1 MVLELGAASLRAP
14 TKSGPEGGWTKET
27 LEKRLLRRVAKA
39 SEDYGLIEP
48 DDHIMVCVSGGKD
61 SYAMLHLL
69 RELSK
74 HTPFDFR
81 LTAVNLD
88 QKQPNFPTEVLPNY
102 FRANGYDFKI
112 VERDTYS
119 IVVDKIPE
127 GKTYC
132 SLCSRLRR
140 GILYSTAQEIGA
152 TKIALGHHRDDII
165 ETLLLNILYSGQMKA
180 MPPKLR
186 SDDGKNTVIRPLT
199 YCRQIELAELAR
211 LMEFPIIPCDLCGS
225 QENLHRKK
233 VRRLIAQLDA
243 ENPVVSGNIFAA
255 LGNVRPTHLL
265 DKKLHARLGLGVFSG
280 VDDSIAELEGDSH
293 CGDEG

>member
-1 MVLELGAASLRAP
+1 MVLDLGKSLP
-14 TKSGPEGGWTKET
+14 KPKKHSGPEGGWTRET
-27 LEKRLLRRVAKA
+27 LEKRLLRRVGKA
-39 SEDYGLIEP
+39 SDDFGLIEP
-48 DDHIMVCVSGGKD
+48 NDHIMVCVSGGKD

-69 RELSK
+69 RELRR

-88 QKQPNFPTEVLPNY
+88 QKQPNFPADVLPRY
-102 FRANGYDFKI
+102 FEQHGYDYKI

-119 IVVDKIPE
+119 VVIDKVPE

-140 GILYSTAQEIGA
+140 GILYTTATEIGA

-165 ETLLLNILYSGQMKA
+165 ETVLLNLFYSGQLKA

-186 SDDGKNTVIRPLT
+186 SDDGKNVVIRPLA
-199 YCRQIELAELAR
+199 YCRVEELAELAR

-225 QENLHRKK
+225 QENLQRKK
-233 VRRLIAQLDA
+233 IRRLLTQLDA
-243 ENPVVSGNIFAA
+243 ENPVVKGNIMAA

-280 VDDSIAELEGDSH
+280 TDDSIAELEGDAA
-293 CGDEG
+293 CGSE